1 KMRNGSNKKKDAELS
16 DLTWFLIKVFMHLEH
31 LPGVLDVQFVERE
44 PAEKRSLLSWEQ
56 KNCCVL
62 PDDLRDFYLT
72 TDGFT
77 LTWNAKLESRF
88 IVIIQW
94 ASLYQPLTFHAD
106 RHLDPAGEPFVNV
119 LDPAKAFRGKAKP
132 AAPKKKQPAQTPATG
147 GAAAKGQG
155 STGRQSVNK
164 R

>member
-1 KMRNGSNKKKDAELS
+1 MLDHFSAHFNVLFI
-16 DLTWFLIKVFMHLEH
+16 TFPEH

-77 LTWNAKLESRF
+77 LTWNAKLESSDGDANSRICL
-88 IVIIQW
+88 IVKVRQW